1 MFDQKTKMLSPPG
14 GGRTADVGSERNLM
28 TEMSQ
33 ASSARPC
40 SRRTVLRMGLTAA
53 VLGPLLSA
61 CGGADTSGAGG
72 GAGSVVFLSTQF
84 APVEDRQK
92 YEATLRRVVPDQN
105 VAFNPVDAGVFA
117 TTITSQARAGRVEL
131 GLVGGLHGDLAT
143 VAPHLEDLSE
153 LLASLGDRGYPKE
166 MLELATLGTGTTR
179 YIPWMQATYV
189 VAVNKR
195 ALEWLP
201 SGVDVND
208 LTYDGFLDWARAA
221 KNANGGK
228 AVFGFPAGPGGL
240 HHRFYQGY
248 LLPSF
253 TGGQITTF
261 RSPDAVTA
269 WEYMRELWRNMT
281 PASTNY
287 EFMQEPLASG
297 EVLVAWDH
305 VARLPQALA
314 AKPDDFV
321 VVPAPRGPKG
331 RGYMLVVAGLAIPT
345 GSPVRQ
351 QAEAVIRAL
360 AGDQAQIE
368 TLRANA
374 FFPVTDTPIPD
385 DLPPAVALQARAV
398 QAQQNHPTAIVS
410 LPPVGLGE
418 RDGEV
423 SQLFK
428 NCFKSI
434 CLDGAPIQP
443 TLDSA
448 ANQLNA
454 ILGSLG
460 IPCWAP
466 DPVGQGTCMVA

>member
-1 MFDQKTKMLSPPG
+1 
-14 GGRTADVGSERNLM
+14 M
-28 TEMSQ
+28 TEMSG
-33 ASSARPC
+33 ALSARPFD
-40 SRRTVLRMGLTAA
+40 RRTVLHMGLAAA
-53 VLGPLLSA
+53 VLGPVLSA
-61 CGGADTSGAGG
+61 CGGADTSGTGG
-72 GAGSVVFLSTQF
+72 EGAVNFLSTQF
-84 APVEDRQK
+84 SAVEERQR
-92 YEATLRRVVPDQN
+92 YEEALRRLVPDQTI
-105 VAFNPVDAGVFA
+105 AFNPVSAGVFA
-117 TTITSQARAGRVEL
+117 NTITSQARAGRVEL
-131 GLVGGLHGDLAT
+131 GVVGGLHGDLANVT
-143 VAPHLEDLSE
+143 EHLEDLSG
-153 LLASLGDRGYPKE
+153 LLSSLGDRGYPQE
-166 MLELATLGTGTTR
+166 IVELTTLGTGSTR

-189 VAVNKR
+189 VAVNRR

-201 SGVDVND
+201 SGVDVNN
-208 LTYDGFLDWARAA
+208 LSYDDFLNWARAA
-221 KNANGGK
+221 RNANGGRP
-228 AVFGFPAGPGGL
+228 VFGFPAGPGGL

-261 RSPDAVTA
+261 RSRDAVRA
-269 WEYMRELWRNMT
+269 WEYMRDLWSNMV

-305 VARLPQALA
+305 VARLSQALTA
-314 AKPDDFV
+314 RPDDYV
-321 VVPAPRGPKG
+321 VVPAPRGPRG

-345 GSPVRQ
+345 GSPVRE

-360 AGDQAQIE
+360 STDQAQIE

-374 FFPVTDTPIPD
+374 FFPVTNTAIPD
-385 DLPPAVALQARAV
+385 DLPPALSLLARAV
-398 QAQQNHPTAIVS
+398 REQQNDPNAIVS

-428 NCFKSI
+428 NCFTSI

-448 ANQLNA
+448 ANQLNE
-454 ILGSLG
+454 ILANLNV
-460 IPCWAP
+460 PCWAP
-466 DPVGQGTCMVA
+466 DPAGSGACRVA